1 MLPTIALA
9 LLAGLAEASFGGNL
23 NYRSPSHQH
32 PGMGIDIA
40 KVQKRSA
47 PNPYW
52 KGGRTGGGA
61 PWGGPWGPPP
71 SYTPAPPKAS
81 QEAPP
86 PGWDP
91 TKPAGVAPAG
101 PFNSTGLN
109 FTHGIASG
117 YVTRM

>member
-1 MLPTIALA
+1 MLPVVALTF
-9 LLAGLAEASFGGNL
+9 LAGLAEASFGGNL

-40 KVQKRSA
+40 KVQKRSV

-52 KGGRTGGGA
+52 KGGKTGGGGA
-61 PWGGPWGPPP
+61 PWRGPWGPPP
-71 SYTPAPPKAS
+71 HVDQPAPPKPS

-86 PGWDP
+86 AGWDA
-91 TKPAGVAPAG
+91 TKPSGVAPAG

-109 FTHGIASG
+109 FTHGVASG
-117 YVTRM
+117 